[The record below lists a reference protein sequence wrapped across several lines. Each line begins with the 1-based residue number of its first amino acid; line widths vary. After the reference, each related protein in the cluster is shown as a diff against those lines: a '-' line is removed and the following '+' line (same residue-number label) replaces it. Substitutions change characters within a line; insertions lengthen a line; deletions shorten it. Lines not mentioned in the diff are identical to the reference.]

1 MFCCTN
7 LHFILTMGPIS
18 LYNATVTLSNQTILS
33 TILYLV
39 EQNIKISYACVNYRP
54 TYYLQLKTF
63 LLCDHQQ
70 LLLVKKLWKPSVHFL
85 TNNKR
90 QAYRMNLATTR

>member
-1 MFCCTN
+1 MFGCTN

-54 TYYLQLKTF
+54 TY
-63 LLCDHQQ
+63 
-70 LLLVKKLWKPSVHFL
+70 
-85 TNNKR
+85 
-90 QAYRMNLATTR
+90 